1 MECATP
7 GRILL
12 DIKRLGK
19 YKARGVKQ
27 GFRENK
33 LVADGPDFNYYSHV
47 VKFDTVRAALFRRRK
62 LSRVRGIK
70 DVSTAFL
77 QSHSYVEGKYKYIC
91 FKHPVTGVWKYYR
104 QSGPIYGEASAPV
117 RWELTLAPWIM
128 EQGFERGENHP
139 SVFYH
144 PGRDLLVLTFVDD
157 CYADGEPDDVDWF
170 FKLLEERF
178 HCKEEEYVLSD
189 APQDYLGMVIMED
202 KEGTYLSMEPY
213 IEGALKILNIDQGKR
228 ASSTPITMPI
238 ENDSPELDKFQ
249 VKEFLTA
256 LGMLGW
262 LANTSRVDVAY
273 AYSRIAQH
281 AAKPTQAAMKAVLKV
296 FSYLAGTKDLCLQG
310 RTFTPDIDTNSI
322 IGNNMDI
329 EDVWEFYTDSDH
341 AGNAEDQ
348 NRRRSQNGMACLLNG
363 GIFKWT
369 SKASSVTFATPLIG
383 EAHADMSSGAA
394 EIYAA
399 GNATLEILGQ
409 SYVIEEMGIPFPYPF
424 TLQMDNSAAKIFCE
438 GTAQKTKLKHIDCRQ
453 EWVQTLRD
461 KSIMVPAYVPSE
473 ENVADILTKILG
485 PQDLVFTTLRDM
497 FMTPK
502 TTKTTKTGP
511 CPM

>member
-1 MECATP
+1 
-7 GRILL
+7 
-12 DIKRLGK
+12 
-19 YKARGVKQ
+19 
-27 GFRENK
+27 
-33 LVADGPDFNYYSHV
+33 
-47 VKFDTVRAALFRRRK
+47 
-62 LSRVRGIK
+62 
-70 DVSTAFL
+70 
-77 QSHSYVEGKYKYIC
+77 
-91 FKHPVTGVWKYYR
+91 
-104 QSGPIYGEASAPV
+104 
-117 RWELTLAPWIM
+117 
-128 EQGFERGENHP
+128 
-139 SVFYH
+139 
-144 PGRDLLVLTFVDD
+144 
-157 CYADGEPDDVDWF
+157 
-170 FKLLEERF
+170 
-178 HCKEEEYVLSD
+178 
-189 APQDYLGMVIMED
+189 
-202 KEGTYLSMEPY
+202 
-213 IEGALKILNIDQGKR
+213 
-228 ASSTPITMPI
+228 
-238 ENDSPELDKFQ
+238 
-249 VKEFLTA
+249 
-256 LGMLGW
+256 MLGW

-310 RTFTPDIDTNSI
+310 RTFTPDIDTTSI

-363 GIFKWT
+363 GIFKWA

-399 GNATLEILGQ
+399 GNATLDILGQ

-438 GTAQKTKLKHIDCRQ
+438 GSAQKTKLKHIDCRQ

-473 ENVADILTKILG
+473 ENVADILTKMLG
-485 PQDLVFTTLRDM
+485 PQVFTTLRDM

-502 TTKTTKTGP
+502 TTNTGP